1 MAFVHKQGAVGSVSG
16 GSTFNIVLPS
26 NPTSGNLVC
35 VGIAPQVAL
44 AAITVTDSN
53 NNSYT
58 VTPDSPS
65 TFESGA
71 GEVWLFYLLSA
82 PSNATKTL
90 TVSWTGSSN
99 AAGWADEF
107 SYTGTCFFDKDAN
120 GFSATNHTTINSP
133 SITPTNANSLLY
145 ACAAA
150 GGTITHPIAGATLGS
165 WTGSGGA
172 ITQGDMAE
180 YDLSAS
186 SATAVDFT
194 QTTGNWSSLAMAFY
208 TSSIVIR
215 ELSLLGCGT

>member
-1 MAFVHKQGAVGSVSG
+1 M
-16 GSTFNIVLPS
+16 
-26 NPTSGNLVC
+26 
-35 VGIAPQVAL
+35 
-44 AAITVTDSN
+44 
-53 NNSYT
+53 
-58 VTPDSPS
+58 
-65 TFESGA
+65 
-71 GEVWLFYLLSA
+71 VWLAYLLSA
-82 PSNATKTL
+82 PSNASATINI
-90 TVSWTGSSN
+90 SWTGGGLMEAWIDIFN
-99 AAGWADEF
+99 
-107 SYTGTCFFDKDAN
+107 YTQTCFFDKDAN

-180 YDLSAS
+180 YDLSAC